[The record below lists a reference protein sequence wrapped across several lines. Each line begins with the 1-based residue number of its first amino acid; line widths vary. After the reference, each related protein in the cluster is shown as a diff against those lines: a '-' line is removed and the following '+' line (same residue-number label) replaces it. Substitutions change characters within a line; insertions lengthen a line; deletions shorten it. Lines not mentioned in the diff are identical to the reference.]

1 MIQQLSRLLCVI
13 FLVTLQAEVS
23 AEEIRLPLT
32 SGETLVFDRHAATG
46 NRLLLWFA
54 AERGFSPSEQ
64 QAAQQ
69 LAGRGIE
76 VWQIDWVNALFLPQ
90 VPRSLD
96 GVSPEDMGILL
107 KKAHAT
113 GKTLALYATARAAVP
128 VLNSLKNQQA
138 CVLLMHP
145 NLYARAEALAEA
157 DYLAFEQ
164 LGQLDIL
171 VLQPMRS
178 AATPWV
184 GNQIEALKSASARVR
199 LHMLEK
205 LREGFWRREDATAF
219 ETEQGKRLAD
229 LLAAWME
236 EAQCKK
242 V

>member
-1 MIQQLSRLLCVI
+1 MTRRLTRLLCCI
-13 FLVTLQAEVS
+13 FLVAFQAEVR
-23 AEEIRLPLT
+23 AEEISLPLS

-54 AERGFSPSEQ
+54 SERGFSPSEQ

-69 LAGRGIE
+69 LSGRGIE
-76 VWQIDWVNALFLPQ
+76 VWLIDWVDALFLPQ

-113 GKTLALYATARAAVP
+113 GKPLAIYATARAAVP
-128 VLNSLKNQQA
+128 VLSGLKNQQA

-145 NLYARAEALAEA
+145 NLYGQAEALADA
-157 DYLAFEQ
+157 DYLTFEQ

-184 GNQIEALKSASARVR
+184 GNQINALKSASARVK

-229 LLAAWME
+229 LLTAWME